1 VSTGTQQGRGLAS
14 LLAGLL
20 AGSACGL
27 GLVQAAAPPPPPPP
41 LPRVFGCDPAALAAV
56 RARVATHDPVLRPA
70 WAALTNAARKELK
83 RQPVSVTEKPQAP
96 ASGDKHDYFSLAPY
110 FWPDPAKPEGLPYV
124 RRDGRRNPETAGEH
138 SDAARL
144 DHTATA
150 VHTLALAYYLGG
162 REEHAAHAVRL
173 LRVFFLDAATRMN
186 PNFNHA
192 QAVPG
197 RNTGR
202 GTGMIES
209 RSLPGVCD
217 AAGLLA
223 RSTNWTRADQEG
235 LEQWMGGFLD
245 WALTS
250 AHGQEERAARNN
262 HGTFYDAQVAHLAL
276 FCGRTNLAREI
287 IASAATNRLDR
298 QIAAD
303 GRQPL
308 ELARQDSFA
317 YSRFNLFAMFEV
329 ATLGDR
335 VGLDLWRHTT
345 PEGAGMRRVLDHLLD
360 YAEDPAKPWPWEKDK
375 KESRTLEPRLLRQAF
390 LVYGDPRY
398 RRALDR
404 LGHAPAAVDA
414 LLFPLP

>member
-1 VSTGTQQGRGLAS
+1 MLQKGRGTAALAA
-14 LLAGLL
+14 LLLLGGAGGGTPA
-20 AGSACGL
+20 AGAERR
-27 GLVQAAAPPPPPPP
+27 AEE
-41 LPRVFGCDPAALAAV
+41 LPRVFGCDPAALAGV
-56 RARVATHDPVLRPA
+56 RTRLATNDPSLRPA

-83 RQPVSVTEKPQAP
+83 RRPVSVTEKPQAP
-96 ASGDKHDYFSLAPY
+96 ASGDKHDYSSLAPY
-110 FWPDPAKPEGLPYV
+110 FWPDPAKPDGLPYV
-124 RRDGRRNPETAGEH
+124 RRDGQRNPESAGAH
-138 SDAARL
+138 SDATRL

-150 VHTLALAYYLGG
+150 AHTLALAYYLGG
-162 REEHAAHAVRL
+162 REEFAAHAARL

-209 RSLPGVCD
+209 RSLKEVCD

-223 RSTNWTRADQEG
+223 ASPHWTRGDQEG
-235 LEQWMGGFLD
+235 LQQWMGQFVD
-245 WALTS
+245 WALAS
-250 AHGQEERAARNN
+250 PHGREERAARNN

-298 QIAAD
+298 QIEAD

-308 ELARQDSFA
+308 ELARQDSFS
-317 YSRFNLFAMFEV
+317 YSRFNLFAMFDL

-335 VGLDLWRHTT
+335 VGVDLWRHET
-345 PEGAGMRRVLDHLLD
+345 PAGGGLRRALDFLLEH
-360 YAEDPAKPWPWEKDK
+360 ASDPAKPWPWEKAR
-375 KESRTLEPRLLRQAF
+375 KETRVLEPRLLRQAF

-398 RRALDR
+398 RGALDR
-404 LGHAPAAVDA
+404 LGHAPAALDA